1 MNQCNFIGRLT
12 RDPETRYAQSG
23 TAFTSFSLAIDMGKD
38 KNGGKQ
44 TEFADF
50 SAAGKT
56 AELIAQ
62 YCQKGKMVRIT
73 GQYQRRKY
81 QDREGNDRMAHG
93 FFVRDIEFLSG
104 NASGSGSSGAQNN
117 GEQNSGADDSDLPF

>member
-12 RDPETRYAQSG
+12 RDPETRHTQTG
-23 TAFTSFSLAIDMGKD
+23 TAFTNFSLAIDMGKD
-38 KNGGKQ
+38 KNGEKQ
-44 TEFADF
+44 TEFAEF

-62 YCQKGKMVRIT
+62 YCQKGKMVRVT

-104 NASGSGSSGAQNN
+104 GQAQGGQAQ
-117 GEQNSGADDSDLPF
+117 GEQAHSAFGDESDLPF

>member
-12 RDPETRYAQSG
+12 RDPETRHTQTG

-38 KNGGKQ
+38 KNGEKQ
-44 TEFADF
+44 TEFAEF

-62 YCQKGKMVRIT
+62 YCQKGKMVRVT

-93 FFVRDIEFLSG
+93 FFVRDIEFL
-104 NASGSGSSGAQNN
+104 GSPAQGGQAQ
-117 GEQNSGADDSDLPF
+117 GEQAHSAFGDESDLPF